1 MDAMQSSMARAI
13 RDLNPAITF
22 HFAVLQT
29 EVRDSLMRERLMASL
44 SGFFGFLAAL
54 LATIGLYGVISYM
67 VIRRRNEIGIRMA
80 LGADRARV
88 LGLIMREA
96 AMLLTAG
103 LGAGTVLA
111 LVGAKAATSLLFG
124 LKAHDPETFILSV
137 SLLAIVSLAASALP
151 AYRAAR
157 VDPLEALRNE

>member
-1 MDAMQSSMARAI
+1 MRSSLDRAI
-13 RDLNPAITF
+13 RGVNPALTF
-22 HFAVLQT
+22 HFGVLQT
-29 EVRDSLMRERLMASL
+29 EVRDSLMLERLMASL

-80 LGADRARV
+80 LGADRTRV

-96 AMLLTAG
+96 AMLLAIG
-103 LGAGTVLA
+103 LAVGTVLA
-111 LVGAKAATSLLFG
+111 LAGAKAATSLLFG
-124 LKAHDPETFILSV
+124 LKAHDPGTFIFSV

-157 VDPLEALRNE
+157 VDPLDALRNE

>member
-1 MDAMQSSMARAI
+1 
-13 RDLNPAITF
+13 
-22 HFAVLQT
+22 
-29 EVRDSLMRERLMASL
+29 MASL

-80 LGADRARV
+80 LGADRTRV

-96 AMLLTAG
+96 AMLLAIG
-103 LGAGTVLA
+103 LAVGTVLA
-111 LVGAKAATSLLFG
+111 LAGAKAATSLLFG
-124 LKAHDPETFILSV
+124 LKAHDPGTFIFSV

-157 VDPLEALRNE
+157 VDPLDALRNE